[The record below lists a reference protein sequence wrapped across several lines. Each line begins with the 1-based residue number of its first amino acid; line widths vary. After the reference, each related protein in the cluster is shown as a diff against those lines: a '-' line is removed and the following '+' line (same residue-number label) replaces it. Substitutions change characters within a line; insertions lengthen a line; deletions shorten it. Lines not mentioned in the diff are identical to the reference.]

1 VRPADLSEQS
11 LKNRPSAI
19 FHRIIFL
26 LAFLGAA
33 PLIAP
38 VPAAAQSAPVPRP
51 VALTKVDLVSQS
63 PTDSH
68 FQLTLQPTANP
79 YQALAND
86 PRDPALALALTTRS
100 SSAVAPRGLN
110 GLVRSVQF
118 VQAEGVLV
126 LHFIV
131 NTNAT
136 ITASR
141 NGDQMID
148 VVVSTGA
155 GPAQNNGNSLAVT
168 QNGQAQF
175 VGPPEGQQ
183 GYQLVLLKYADVSE
197 VVGLLTDG
205 SIKSNDVFIPEQPS
219 FGSNSLTG
227 TNYQPQP
234 ASPVPG
240 TTDEP
245 LGQSINASI
254 AIDRRL
260 NAIWLRGSPD
270 EIARLKAMIA
280 MIDIPVD
287 SVILE
292 TQMVELTESG
302 QKNIGIDFA
311 NANGQLGVVTLQS
324 GQFIPPGIPA
334 GNHLSSIQLQAA
346 LYAEIR
352 KGNGRIVSKPRIA
365 AQSGTT
371 AKIITGDALPIL
383 TAITLSGVNG
393 VSQQVQYVNVGVT
406 LQIAPRVSADGFVTS
421 HIYAV
426 VSSVTG
432 FSQGYPTISQRQAE
446 TSATVRDGDSFV
458 IGGLT
463 QDENITN
470 NSKIPILGDIPIIG
484 QAFRTD
490 RNTRSRT
497 ELYIIVTPHIVHRV
511 GTQALTEARQEPYDS
526 QPVTTVPAEPG
537 QSTYMPPQA
546 PPIDVPTGSPLQPPH

>member
-1 VRPADLSEQS
+1 MKPG
-11 LKNRPSAI
+11 SAP
-19 FHRIIFL
+19 RIL
-26 LAFLGAA
+26 RRVMLVLALVSAA
-33 PLIAP
+33 PFFAP
-38 VPAAAQSAPVPRP
+38 ASVSAQTAPVPRP

-63 PTDSH
+63 PTETH

-79 YQALAND
+79 FQALAND
-86 PRDPALALALTTRS
+86 PRDPALALALATRS
-100 SSAVAPRGLN
+100 ASAVAPRGLN

-141 NGDQMID
+141 NGDQLID
-148 VVVSTGA
+148 VIVSSGSA
-155 GPAQNNGNSLAVT
+155 AAQNGGAAPPTPNGP
-168 QNGQAQF
+168 AQF
-175 VGPPEGQQ
+175 VGPPVGQD

-205 SIKSNDVFIPEQPS
+205 SVKSNDVFIPEQPS

-227 TNYQPQP
+227 NTYQPQP
-234 ASPVPG
+234 ASQAPG
-240 TTDEP
+240 TTDAP
-245 LGQSINASI
+245 LGESINASI

-302 QKNIGIDFA
+302 SKDLGIDFT
-311 NANGQLGVVTLQS
+311 NANGQLGVATFQS
-324 GQFIPPGIPA
+324 GQFIPPGVPA
-334 GNHLSSIQLQAA
+334 GNHLSSFQFQAA

-365 AQSGTT
+365 AQSGST

-421 HIYAV
+421 HVYAV

-470 NSKIPILGDIPIIG
+470 KGKVPILGDIPIIG
-484 QAFRTD
+484 EAFKNTH
-490 RNTRSRT
+490 NTRART

-526 QPVTTVPAEPG
+526 QPVTTVPAPAG
-537 QSTYMPPQA
+537 TVTYV
-546 PPIDVPTGSPLQPPH
+546 PIQPPADIPNGNPLEPPHQ

>member
-1 VRPADLSEQS
+1 LRIAFALALLVSTPAIVGGF
-11 LKNRPSAI
+11 A
-19 FHRIIFL
+19 
-26 LAFLGAA
+26 
-33 PLIAP
+33 
-38 VPAAAQSAPVPRP
+38 AAAQTTPVPTP
-51 VALTKVDLVSQS
+51 VALTKVDLISES
-63 PTDSH
+63 DTESH
-68 FQLTLQPTANP
+68 FQLTLQPRANP
-79 YQALAND
+79 FQALAND

-100 SSAVAPRGLN
+100 ASAVAPRGLK
-110 GLVRSVQF
+110 GLVRSIQF

-131 NTNAT
+131 NTNTT

-141 NGDQMID
+141 NGDQLID

-155 GPAQNNGNSLAVT
+155 APQS
-168 QNGQAQF
+168 GQQGGAYTESGGGQGQF
-175 VGPPEGQQ
+175 YGPPEGEG

-197 VVGLLTDG
+197 VVGLLTDATV
-205 SIKSNDVFIPEQPS
+205 KSNDVFIPEEPA

-227 TNYQPQP
+227 NTYQPQP
-234 ASPVPG
+234 TSQAPG
-240 TTDEP
+240 TSDEP

-292 TQMVELTESG
+292 TQMVELTETGSRDL
-302 QKNIGIDFA
+302 GIDFT
-311 NANGQLGVVTLQS
+311 NANGQIAVATLQT
-324 GQFIPPGIPA
+324 GQFIPPGIPT
-334 GNHLSSIQLQAA
+334 GKRLSSAQFQAA

-365 AQSGTT
+365 AQSGST

-421 HIYAV
+421 HVYAV

-470 NSKIPILGDIPIIG
+470 KGKIPILGDIPILG
-484 QAFRTD
+484 EAFKNTH
-490 RNTRSRT
+490 NTRSKT

-511 GTQALTEARQEPYDS
+511 GSQALTEARQEPYDS
-526 QPVTTVPAEPG
+526 QPVTTVPAPNGTVTYVPLEPV
-537 QSTYMPPQA
+537 STMPS
-546 PPIDVPTGSPLQPPH
+546 GNPLQPPKP

>member
-1 VRPADLSEQS
+1 MNFGSPLRL
-11 LKNRPSAI
+11 LC
-19 FHRIIFL
+19 RIVLAVAL
-26 LAFLGAA
+26 LAAA
-33 PLIAP
+33 PFVA
-38 VPAAAQSAPVPRP
+38 PAAALAMQGSPVPRP
-51 VALTKVDLVSQS
+51 VALTKVDLVGQS
-63 PTDSH
+63 PTESH
-68 FQLTLQPTANP
+68 FQLTLQPTSNP
-79 YQALAND
+79 FQALAND

-110 GLVRSVQF
+110 GVVRSIQF

-131 NTNAT
+131 NDNAT

-141 NGDQMID
+141 NGDQLID
-148 VVVSTGA
+148 VVVSTGSGTA
-155 GPAQNNGNSLAVT
+155 KNSGYAASANPNGP
-168 QNGQAQF
+168 AQF
-175 VGPPEGQQ
+175 VGPPEGQE

-205 SIKSNDVFIPEQPS
+205 SVKSNDVFLPQEPA

-227 TNYQPQP
+227 NTYQPQP
-234 ASPVPG
+234 ASQAPG
-240 TTDEP
+240 TTDAP
-245 LGQSINASI
+245 LGESINASI

-260 NAIWLRGSPD
+260 NAIWLRGSPE
-270 EIARLKAMIA
+270 EIGRLKAMIA

-287 SVILE
+287 SVILAS
-292 TQMVELTESG
+292 QMVELTESG
-302 QKNIGIDFA
+302 SKDLGIDFT
-311 NANGQLGVVTLQS
+311 NANGQLGVATFQA
-324 GQFIPPGIPA
+324 GQFIPPGVPA
-334 GNHLSSIQLQAA
+334 GNHLSSFQFQAA

-365 AQSGTT
+365 AQSGST

-421 HIYAV
+421 HVYAV

-470 NSKIPILGDIPIIG
+470 KGKIPLLGDIPILG
-484 QAFRTD
+484 EAFRTTHG
-490 RNTRSRT
+490 TRART

-511 GTQALTEARQEPYDS
+511 GTQALTQARQEPYDS
-526 QPVTTVPAEPG
+526 QPVTTIPARPG
-537 QSTYMPPQA
+537 EANYRPEA
-546 PPIDVPTGSPLQPPH
+546 PPEALPAGNPLQPPQH